1 MLVVDADSH
10 TCLFMLILRL
20 SGMSGPSTP
29 VHSDHSESTVEGFP
43 PRPGVVPI
51 SPPRALTP
59 PPVAGP
65 SRPPGY
71 PHSGQ
76 TPIAAIPLRAIPSPA
91 PEMPPPAPIVRP
103 PIRGPPPEH
112 ESSGFSGVGPSYP
125 HSPLSVPYHY
135 YQALLMQREE
145 LLGQISE
152 LTQAM
157 GELDPSRAE
166 RQLREEIRA
175 FRTEAV
181 ERLCG
186 ITAPLGTPGDIIDW
200 ARWVLERLD
209 VIGGPD
215 FP

>member
-1 MLVVDADSH
+1 MCALDPVNEH
-10 TCLFMLILRL
+10 GGTCSGL
-20 SGMSGPSTP
+20 SDMSGPSTP
-29 VHSDHSESTVEGFP
+29 VHSDHSESTVEGLP
-43 PRPGVVPI
+43 LRPGVVPV
-51 SPPRALTP
+51 SSPRALTP

-76 TPIAAIPLRAIPSPA
+76 TPIAAIPLRAIPPPA
-91 PEMPPPAPIVRP
+91 PVMPPPAPLIRP

-125 HSPLSVPYHY
+125 CSPLSVPYHY
-135 YQALLMQREE
+135 YQALLMEREE
-145 LLGQISE
+145 LLGQIGE

-157 GELDPSRAE
+157 RDLDPTRGE
-166 RQLREEIRA
+166 RQLREDIFV
-175 FRTEAV
+175 FRRIAAA
-181 ERLCG
+181 RLHG
-186 ITAPLGTPGDIIDW
+186 ATSEFGTPGDVIDW
-200 ARWVLERLD
+200 ARWVLEQLE